1 MVQKIG
7 YKYGGY
13 APSPF
18 TDKIRKVVFD
28 LLPYLALSNP
38 VSNYC
43 NVLHFDGREKT
54 RLANMPN
61 DTLADPAELILAA
74 LKWSSEFNVIRR
86 CLPHPL
92 HSVPLGENPMAVCI
106 LLSGN

>member
-1 MVQKIG
+1 MSTFSKI
-7 YKYGGY
+7 
-13 APSPF
+13 
-18 TDKIRKVVFD
+18 
-28 LLPYLALSNP
+28 
-38 VSNYC
+38 
-43 NVLHFDGREKT
+43 LHFDGREKT
-54 RLANMPN
+54 ELANIAN